1 MSDLESLLCECQL
14 RYGHIQLFRNEA
26 GWQAS
31 VYHYTPKALTDSAVF
46 SDPVQALRVALV
58 EDDRKTRDMERKY
71 ARAVSTKT
79 AAIAKV
85 AVLPAREDDDFGS
98 MFE

>member
-1 MSDLESLLCECQL
+1 MSDLEALLCECQL

-31 VYHYTPKALTDSAVF
+31 VYHYTPKTLTDSAVF

-58 EDDRKTRDMERKY
+58 DDDRKTRDMERKY
-71 ARAVSTKT
+71 QAQKPKRVM
-79 AAIAKV
+79 
-85 AVLPAREDDDFGS
+85 PADDDFGS